1 MAREDAEREGASRG
15 VSRTRRARGA
25 RTDGLARH
33 APEPAG
39 DDGNVLGPERHGH
52 HPEGDHD
59 LAHAEPE
66 RHRERARRRK
76 TREPRRRGALLRS

>member
-1 MAREDAEREGASRG
+1 MESVEESVEESVRLAPEAS
-15 VSRTRRARGA
+15 
-25 RTDGLARH
+25 
-33 APEPAG
+33 PEPAG